1 MIVVP
6 AWAWKATLDVFA
18 EAWGSLEPV
27 AYLDGVAG
35 GQRPLEG
42 GVVTTVTFP
51 RALGGARG
59 NVTTADTTLAALHL
73 EPHELVRLVQI
84 HTQPP
89 TGTDLCETDD
99 ERTFPPELGAVSIVI
114 PHHGLTW
121 PGLGEA
127 DVHVLERRGWRQVDS
142 DEIQDYVCVVPS
154 RIDLRAAHSPL
165 HL

>member
-6 AWAWKATLDVFA
+6 AWAWKATLDAFA
-18 EAWGSLEPV
+18 EAWGSLAPV

-35 GQRPLEG
+35 GQHPVEG

-59 NVTTADTTLAALHL
+59 NVTTADMTLAALHL
-73 EPHELVRLVQI
+73 DPYELVRLVQI

-89 TGTDLCETDD
+89 TGPDPSWTDE
-99 ERTFPPELGAVSIVI
+99 ERTFSPELGAISIVL
-114 PHHGLTW
+114 PHYGLTW
-121 PGLGEA
+121 PGLADA
-127 DVHVLERRGWRQVDS
+127 DVHVLERRGWRHVDG

-154 RIDLRAAHSPL
+154 RIDLRAAQTL
-165 HL
+165 LQL